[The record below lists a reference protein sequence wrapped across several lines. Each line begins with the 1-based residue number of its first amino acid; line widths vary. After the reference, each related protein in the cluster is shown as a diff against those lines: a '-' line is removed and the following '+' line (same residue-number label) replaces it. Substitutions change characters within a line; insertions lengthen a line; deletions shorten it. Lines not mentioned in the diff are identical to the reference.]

1 MKYDIIFAGVGGQ
14 GVVSA
19 SSMLVAQADRLGL
32 MCKQNEVHGMA
43 QRGGA
48 VVCHVRLSDEEI
60 YSDIIP
66 KGGADVILGMEP
78 MEALRYVDYLS
89 RNGTVITS
97 NRPIKNIAYPDEGE
111 LLKAVRKQPSAIVVD
126 TNALVEELKNERVIN
141 VAMLGALAKRLG
153 IEGLKEGI
161 LKDVEQRFA
170 KKGEAIVKLNHE
182 AFAFGEAAAS

>member
-19 SSMLVAQADRLGL
+19 ASMLVAQADRLGL

-48 VVCHVRLSDEEI
+48 VVCHVRLSDGEI

-78 MEALRYVDYLS
+78 MEALRYVDYLAKD
-89 RNGTVITS
+89 GTVITS
-97 NRPIKNIAYPDEGE
+97 NRPFKNIAYPDEGK
-111 LLKAVRKQPSAIVVD
+111 LLEAVRRQPSAVVVD
-126 TNALVEELKNERVIN
+126 TNALVEKLKNERVIN
-141 VAMLGALAKRLG
+141 VAMLGALATKLG

-161 LKDVEQRFA
+161 LKDVERRFA